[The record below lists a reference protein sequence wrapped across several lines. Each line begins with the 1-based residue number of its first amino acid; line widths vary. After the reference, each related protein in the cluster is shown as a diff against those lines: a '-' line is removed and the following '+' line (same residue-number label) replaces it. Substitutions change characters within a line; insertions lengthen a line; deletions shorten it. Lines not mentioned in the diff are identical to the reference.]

1 MKKKIGQVTYG
12 SDNYGSILQCYALQR
27 LLEERNVECQ
37 LLKISDSN
45 ITRSFKALI
54 RRMKCLK
61 KKTAYPQER
70 KKINQLLTAATEGTS
85 HLSDK
90 SHRAMRDFCDKHL
103 NTKNISSLKLRR
115 AAEGNEYLGF
125 FSGSDQI
132 WSANYPVVNPFYFLR
147 FAPSKKR
154 VAYAPSFG
162 AKEIPA
168 YNRKEFQ
175 KYISEYAMLS
185 VREESGVGLIS
196 NLVNRDA
203 VTMNDPVFHL
213 KQEMWDNLASS
224 SALGD
229 KQDNYCLL
237 FFLNEPTESTEKQI
251 AQILQTSGLTIK
263 YFAYSY
269 SWEGIDGEF
278 VDGGPEDFLNMIK
291 HSTLVLT
298 DSFHAM
304 SFSLIFNTPFIAM
317 QRNYSHS
324 SDQSNRLIE
333 LLESCG
339 LRNQFIQNGQEI
351 LKDTSAQI
359 NFERFNQYYGLI
371 QEKAEQF
378 LTDAL
383 NYLED
388 DNGIVR

>member
-27 LLEERNVECQ
+27 LLDERNVECQ
-37 LLKISDSN
+37 LLKISDSY
-45 ITRSFKALI
+45 ITRSFKALT
-54 RRMKCLK
+54 RQMKCLK
-61 KKTAYPQER
+61 KKVAYPKER
-70 KKINQLLTAATEGTS
+70 KKINQLLTAAAKGTL
-85 HLSDK
+85 HLSDI

-103 NTKNISSLKLRR
+103 NARTISSLKLRR

-185 VREESGVGLIS
+185 VREESGAGLIN

-203 VTMNDPVFHL
+203 LTMNDPVFHL
-213 KQEMWDNLASS
+213 KRETWDNLASC
-224 SALGD
+224 SAFGE
-229 KQDNYCLL
+229 KQNNYCLL
-237 FFLNEPTESTEKQI
+237 FFLNEPNESTKKQI
-251 AQILQTSGLTIK
+251 AQALQTSGLKIRC
-263 YFAYSY
+263 FAYSY
-269 SWEGIDGEF
+269 IWEGMSCEF
-278 VDGGPEDFLNMIK
+278 VDGGPEDFLNLIK
-291 HSTLVLT
+291 HSSMVLT

-317 QRNYSHS
+317 HRNYSHS

-333 LLESCG
+333 LLEACG
-339 LRNQFIQNGQEI
+339 LRSQFIKSGQEI
-351 LKDTSAQI
+351 PKDTSAQI
-359 NFERFNQYYGLI
+359 NFEQFNQYYSLI